1 MGNAPSSGNAHT
13 TRFLAGCP
21 EIPPTPTGS
30 DVPAQ
35 FEGLLRAKGVP
46 APAAEELA
54 ALESLDTKWM
64 YVFLSNLPAE
74 SVAKDWLEPRECVLQ
89 VVHVQH
95 HLESI
100 HELFCA
106 IRINIILRSREW
118 VAKFIAADGVGAL
131 VTLLQSSSTPASTVV
146 LEEAVDVLI
155 TLAAFSD
162 GLVEITEVNG
172 CCMGLLT
179 ALETCTAPATKVRTL
194 KLLGMMCGHS
204 KSTREIVLSTVI
216 SSAAPEERPFCSICQ
231 QVTANPSEPVLQTA
245 VVTFLNDLL
254 GSITNSAHRVAIRD
268 DLVSHR
274 FVSALEEYRLKAETS
289 AELRSAV
296 ELFMTAHQ
304 SDLSAREDDIQAV
317 PAKDSSKWTVT
328 ITPAFA
334 SDETSEATEKREAF
348 DEEPAEETHV
358 NASQDREDETSS
370 LPAPSDS
377 ASVSEPKADAEDSE
391 TAQEPGNQV
400 EEAMNE
406 DFVSEVSATVLSAD
420 PEVTSTSQS
429 TPEQV
434 SSPQQSS
441 MLQTLISQLESQQL
455 DDVTSQKIARVLQTL
470 VESMSAEKA
479 KGMEVVDRLEKSLT
493 ARSNQSEE
501 ERSEATTESSSNEDS
516 GSGDPLQRV
525 RMRLLSGFDDNR
537 PSAAASPGKSSVSK
551 SSSLFQSF
559 ESFFSGSAAPTPAKP
574 TVANAP
580 DCASSSEPSGGVCA
594 GSPVAE
600 NEGDASRKPAVPKL
614 TLPFFQSFRKGPG
627 LGATPASTP
636 IATASV
642 RKDAKRHSFS
652 SFASLP
658 LPMMAEGGLALPG
671 SGGGSSA
678 LPSLSLTP
686 MLPAIEKTS
695 LAVNVPSRLEQS
707 SEDANG
713 AAAPPATGTDV
724 SKFRKLLSMG
734 APKEAVRAKM
744 RQAGLDPDLLDE
756 KLGFDAP
763 SPRSAT
769 LSSSHPPPPTPIVSE
784 ASSDEPTSS
793 SLASSG
799 PDISKFRK
807 LLSMGAPLAAVKA
820 KMVQV
825 GLDPNLLDQKV
836 GFSEP
841 SLPAP
846 AAPVTSGS
854 EPKPDEASE
863 SAFQGPD
870 ISKFK
875 KLLTMGAPLAAVK
888 AKMMQA
894 GLDPALLDGSVPT
907 TAAVSSPLP
916 AAAKVLVKDD
926 PEYAKF
932 FKLQSMGAPAA
943 AVKAKMRQ
951 AGLNSDLLDTPD
963 AEMPGKGD
971 SGQAAPAKKP
981 VVLVKE
987 DPEYAKFF
995 KLLSMG
1001 APAPTV
1007 KAKMQMA
1014 GLKPELLDTPDAV
1027 LVGPEEEMPAATLAS
1042 IPLVLVKD
1050 DPEYA
1055 KFFKLLSMGAPAP
1068 TVKAKMQMA
1077 GLKPEL
1083 LDTPDAPL
1091 NPPAAQQPLV
1101 LVKDD
1106 PEYAKFFKLLGMGAP
1121 PPTVK
1126 AKMQMAGLRPEL
1138 LDTPDAVLTPAT
1150 TGAAVGAGDA
1160 KPPAATAN
1168 RRAHL
1173 AISIKP
1179 PVKQTTRSFYWQQLK
1194 GEAIKGT
1201 IWEEIEKESSEQ
1213 SNQVPLVLSEG
1224 DLAVLE
1230 AEFPPPQAA
1239 NGPGTAGTRGRTNSV
1254 DHTANGGPPG
1264 SPMGSPRVV
1273 FLIDRSRANNIS
1285 IIIKQFRMSNAALRE
1300 AIMKLDANVLTI
1312 ERVQG
1317 LLKIMP
1323 TEEEIAAI
1331 TGFQGDP
1338 LTLNEAE
1345 RILKELISVPRLKQ
1359 RLSALQAKL
1368 QFPTL
1373 VRDLQTK
1380 VTKLRTASTEIS
1392 QSTEFKSTLL
1402 VVLQVGNKMNQGTN
1416 RGDAKGFRLGDLTKL
1431 AQLKSVD
1438 KAVTLL
1444 HFVARM
1450 IRLKKGN
1457 LVRLGDALSSLY
1469 DVQNIPIP
1477 ELQADMFKI
1486 TEVIGN
1492 VGNELSAQKLKNSI
1506 EEKESCDLF
1515 VKVMDEFM
1523 DTATTT
1529 TAALK
1534 DELDSTMQL
1543 LKDTMK
1549 RFDKDTDAA
1558 DAQAPESSG
1567 PPTAASMAGACEF
1580 FSIVYEFSVALTKA
1594 DRENELR
1601 RLKEERQQ
1609 KLQQQKSQLPTRS
1622 HSSVDLLA
1630 GRSKIGRD
1638 EVAGSKADDKA
1649 GPETPEKSLLK
1660 KDSSSRMA
1668 GRGSIFGTA
1677 SVTRS
1682 VSMSAI
1688 LEPVIQPVTGTAVP
1702 STKPGK
1708 TPERPPVA
1716 EKSKLKKPVAVTTGT
1731 DSSASSKPPHPTPRA
1746 GKRTEESGAKT
1757 TTKSQTKKDDKTATA
1772 KEKPKSKAKTMMAVP
1787 GKIIKATKHGS
1798 NIVSPLKIVPNDK
1811 SPVSESGNSDSPG
1824 SGPLSSL
1831 KKMANSSI
1839 EKSKRR
1845 ASSGERIVPFDG
1857 VVSLEDIRS
1866 KLERKHSLQGGA
1878 RDQSSKPETESE
1890 AEDLYDNNSSRP
1902 VSEQEEEV
1910 VSEAALGA
1918 AVGSLQAVL

>member
-1 MGNAPSSGNAHT
+1 M
-13 TRFLAGCP
+13 L
-21 EIPPTPTGS
+21 I
-30 DVPAQ
+30 
-35 FEGLLRAKGVP
+35 
-46 APAAEELA
+46 
-54 ALESLDTKWM
+54 
-64 YVFLSNLPAE
+64 LSHRSKLPAE

-89 VVHVQH
+89 VVNVQQQI
-95 HLESI
+95 ESI

-106 IRINIILRSREW
+106 IRINVILRSHEW
-118 VAKFIAADGVGAL
+118 VDKFIAADGVGAL
-131 VTLLQSSSTPASTVV
+131 VTLLQSNSTPANSVV
-146 LEEAVDVLI
+146 FDEAVNVLI
-155 TLAAFSD
+155 TLAAFGD
-162 GLVEITEVNG
+162 GIIEMAEANG
-172 CCMGLLT
+172 CCTSLLT
-179 ALETCTAPATKVRTL
+179 ALETSTATALQVRTL
-194 KLLGMMCGHS
+194 KLLTLMCSHS
-204 KSTREIVLSTVI
+204 KSTQEIVLSAII
-216 SSAAPEERPFCSICQ
+216 STAGSEERPFRGICQ
-231 QVTANPSEPVLQTA
+231 QFTANPNEPVLQSA
-245 VVTFLNDLL
+245 VVGFVNGLL
-254 GSITNSAHRVAIRD
+254 GSIANLAHRVAIRD
-268 DLVSHR
+268 DLVFHR
-274 FVSALEEYRLKAETS
+274 FVAALEEYQIKAETET
-289 AELRSAV
+289 ELRSAV
-296 ELFMTAHQ
+296 ELFMAAHQ
-304 SDLSAREDDIQAV
+304 SDLTANEEDKVVLSLV
-317 PAKDSSKWTVT
+317 PTEDLNKWTVT
-328 ITPAFA
+328 I
-334 SDETSEATEKREAF
+334 SEAFSTDVAPEVPEKIDLVSEV
-348 DEEPAEETHV
+348 PAEEAQV
-358 NASQDREDETSS
+358 CAPQSLDELASSPPYSKTSEVS
-370 LPAPSDS
+370 DDKVTARDPSNQIEEVVKDGFGSEASSTTVVPSADQEVPSDS
-377 ASVSEPKADAEDSE
+377 QASS
-391 TAQEPGNQV
+391 QQV
-400 EEAMNE
+400 A
-406 DFVSEVSATVLSAD
+406 
-420 PEVTSTSQS
+420 
-429 TPEQV
+429 
-434 SSPQQSS
+434 SPQQSS

-470 VESMSAEKA
+470 VESLSAEKA
-479 KGMEVVDRLEKSLT
+479 KGMEAVDRLEKSLSR
-493 ARSNQSEE
+493 AHSNQPE
-501 ERSEATTESSSNEDS
+501 ERSEATTASSPSEDADS
-516 GSGDPLQRV
+516 QVDPLQRV
-525 RMRLLSGFDDNR
+525 RMRLLSGFGDVG
-537 PSAAASPGKSSVSK
+537 PAAVPSPGKASVTK
-551 SSSLFQSF
+551 ASSLLQSF
-559 ESFFSGSAAPTPAKP
+559 ENFFSGSPAPTPSKP
-574 TVANAP
+574 T
-580 DCASSSEPSGGVCA
+580 ASAQDREPSGVIC

-600 NEGDASRKPAVPKL
+600 NEGDSSRKPAAPKL

-652 SFASLP
+652 SFASPP
-658 LPMMAEGGLALPG
+658 LPTMAEGGLTLPG
-671 SGGGSSA
+671 GGGGSSM
-678 LPSLSLTP
+678 LPSLSFTP
-686 MLPAIEKTS
+686 LCPAIEKPS
-695 LAVNVPSRLEQS
+695 LTVNVPSRLEQP
-707 SEDANG
+707 SENAS
-713 AAAPPATGTDV
+713 AAAVPPATVTDV

-756 KLGFDAP
+756 KLGFDVP
-763 SPRSAT
+763 SPRAVASP
-769 LSSSHPPPPTPIVSE
+769 SPPPAVFIASNPIATE
-784 ASSDEPTSS
+784 SSTM
-793 SLASSG
+793 ASSG

-820 KMVQV
+820 KMVQA
-825 GLDPNLLDQKV
+825 GLDPDLIDQKV
-836 GFSEP
+836 GFAESP
-841 SLPAP
+841 PAP
-846 AAPVTSGS
+846 AAPASSGS
-854 EPKPDEASE
+854 ESKPDEVSE
-863 SAFQGPD
+863 SASQGPD
-870 ISKFK
+870 VSKFK

-894 GLDPALLDGSVPT
+894 GLDPALLDGPV
-907 TAAVSSPLP
+907 P
-916 AAAKVLVKDD
+916 AAATVSAQPQAAARVLVKDD

-963 AEMPGKGD
+963 AEMLGKD
-971 SGQAAPAKKP
+971 DSSGQAPPAKKP

-1014 GLKPELLDTPDAV
+1014 GLKPELLDTPDAP
-1027 LVGPEEEMPAATLAS
+1027 LNPPAESKPA
-1042 IPLVLVKD
+1042 VLVKD

-1055 KFFKLLSMGAPAP
+1055 KFFKLL
-1068 TVKAKMQMA
+1068 T
-1077 GLKPEL
+1077 
-1083 LDTPDAPL
+1083 
-1091 NPPAAQQPLV
+1091 
-1101 LVKDD
+1101 
-1106 PEYAKFFKLLGMGAP
+1106 MGAP

-1138 LDTPDAVLTPAT
+1138 LDTPDAVLTPAAG
-1150 TGAAVGAGDA
+1150 GASQATEAT
-1160 KPPAATAN
+1160 KPATNAA

-1194 GEAIKGT
+1194 GEAIRGT
-1201 IWEEIEKESSEQ
+1201 IWEEIEKESAEQ
-1213 SNQVPLVLSEG
+1213 SNQTPLVLNDG
-1224 DLAVLE
+1224 DLAILE

-1239 NGPGTAGTRGRTNSV
+1239 NGPSTAGTRGRTNSV
-1254 DHTANGGPPG
+1254 DHTPNGPPG
-1264 SPMGSPRVV
+1264 SPIGSPRVV

-1285 IIIKQFRMSNAALRE
+1285 IIIKQFRTSNAALRE
-1300 AIMKLDANVLTI
+1300 AIMKLDVSVLTI

-1331 TGFQGDP
+1331 TGFQGDV

-1345 RILKELISVPRLKQ
+1345 RTLKELISVPRLKQ

-1380 VTKLRTASTEIS
+1380 VAKLRTASTEIA
-1392 QSTEFKSTLL
+1392 QSTEFKMTLL

-1486 TEVIGN
+1486 TEVIDN

-1523 DTATTT
+1523 DTASSTT
-1529 TAALK
+1529 TALN

-1549 RFDKDTDAA
+1549 RFDKDTDA
-1558 DAQAPESSG
+1558 DETQVPESSG

-1609 KLQQQKSQLPTRS
+1609 KLQQQKSQLPARS

-1630 GRSKIGRD
+1630 GRGKSARGELGK
-1638 EVAGSKADDKA
+1638 VDDVA
-1649 GPETPEKSLLK
+1649 GPETPEKSLSK
-1660 KDSSSRMA
+1660 KDSSSRLA
-1668 GRGSIFGTA
+1668 GRGSIFGT
-1677 SVTRS
+1677 SPVTRS
-1682 VSMSAI
+1682 ASMSAI
-1688 LEPVIQPVTGTAVP
+1688 LQSVEIKTGSEPGVQPVAAAAAKT
-1702 STKPGK
+1702 GK

-1716 EKSKLKKPVAVTTGT
+1716 ERSKLKKPAAGGEV
-1731 DSSASSKPPHPTPRA
+1731 SSSKPPHPTSRA
-1746 GKRTEESGAKT
+1746 GKRTDEPTAKAA
-1757 TTKSQTKKDDKTATA
+1757 KSLAKKDDKST
-1772 KEKPKSKAKTMMAVP
+1772 KEKPKSKAKIMMAVP
-1787 GKIIKATKHGS
+1787 GKIIKATKHSS
-1798 NIVSPLKIVPNDK
+1798 NIISPLKIISSTTLQSAK
-1811 SPVSESGNSDSPG
+1811 SPVSSSDI

-1845 ASSGERIVPFDG
+1845 GSAGERIVPFDG
-1857 VVSLEDIRS
+1857 ATSLEDIRS
-1866 KLERKHSLQGGA
+1866 KLERKHSAQGA
-1878 RDQSSKPETESE
+1878 RNESAKPETESE
-1890 AEDLYDNNSSRP
+1890 IEDLHDNNNSRP
-1902 VSEQEEEV
+1902 TSEQEEDGLEV
-1910 VSEAALGA
+1910 DKGLVSALTAAA
-1918 AVGSLQAVL
+1918 ASGLLQAVL

>member
-1 MGNAPSSGNAHT
+1 MGNAPSSENAHT
-13 TRFLAGCP
+13 SRFLAGCP
-21 EIPPTPTGS
+21 EIPPVPTGN

-35 FEGLLRAKGVP
+35 FQELLRSKEIPPPV
-46 APAAEELA
+46 AEELMT
-54 ALESLDTKWM
+54 LESLDTKWM
-64 YVFLSNLPAE
+64 SDLPAE

-89 VVHVQH
+89 VINVQQ

-118 VAKFIAADGVGAL
+118 VDKFIAADGVNAL
-131 VTLLQSSSTPASTVV
+131 ITLLQSNSPSAANSVV
-146 LEEAVDVLI
+146 SDEAMSVLI

-162 GLVEITEVNG
+162 CLVEMAEANG
-172 CCMGLLT
+172 CCTGLLT
-179 ALETCTAPATKVRTL
+179 ALEASTTTAMKVRTL
-194 KLLGMMCGHS
+194 KLLVLMCSHS
-204 KSTREIVLSTVI
+204 TSTMEIVLSAII
-216 SSAAPEERPFCSICQ
+216 STAGPEERPFRAICQ
-231 QVTANPSEPVLQTA
+231 QFIANILEPTLQTA
-245 VVTFLNDLL
+245 VVVFLCGLL
-254 GSITNSAHRVAIRD
+254 KSIVSSAHRIAIRD
-268 DLVSHR
+268 DLVFHGL
-274 FVSALEEYRLKAETS
+274 VAALEEYQIKAD
-289 AELRSAV
+289 AALELRSAV
-296 ELFMTAHQ
+296 EHFMTTHQ
-304 SDLSAREDDIQAV
+304 NDMSSKDKDQEEISETS
-317 PAKDSSKWTVT
+317 AKDSSKWA
-328 ITPAFA
+328 ITEAFP
-334 SDETSEATEKREAF
+334 SDEVNGNPEKSETPN
-348 DEEPAEETHV
+348 DEPAEETQV
-358 NASQDREDETSS
+358 CAAPQSLDELASSSPYPDTSEISIDKVTTQD
-370 LPAPSDS
+370 PS
-377 ASVSEPKADAEDSE
+377 
-391 TAQEPGNQV
+391 NQV
-400 EEAMNE
+400 EEAVMRDE
-406 DFVSEVSATVLSAD
+406 SVSYIINDGIVPSAD
-420 PEVTSTSQS
+420 QEVIQDSQAS
-429 TPEQV
+429 SHQV
-434 SSPQQSS
+434 SSSQQTSV
-441 MLQTLISQLESQQL
+441 LQSLISQLESQQL
-455 DDVTSQKIARVLQTL
+455 DDATSQKIAHVLQGL
-470 VESMSAEKA
+470 VESLSTEKA

-493 ARSNQSEE
+493 AKSNHPD
-501 ERSEATTESSSNEDS
+501 ERSETTTASSSSGDDADS
-516 GSGDPLQRV
+516 VDPLQRV
-525 RMRLLSGFDDNR
+525 RARLLSGFGDSGS
-537 PSAAASPGKSSVSK
+537 PAAASPGKSSVTK
-551 SSSLFQSF
+551 ASSLFQSF
-559 ESFFSGSAAPTPAKP
+559 ENFFSSSGVPTPTKL
-574 TVANAP
+574 T
-580 DCASSSEPSGGVCA
+580 ASSALSPSHISGGNS
-594 GSPVAE
+594 GFPGAE
-600 NEGDASRKPAVPKL
+600 NDDENKKPAAPKL

-652 SFASLP
+652 SFASPP
-658 LPMMAEGGLALPG
+658 LPTMSEIGLSLPG
-671 SGGGSSA
+671 RGGSSV

-686 MLPAIEKTS
+686 LRPAIEKPS
-695 LAVNVPSRLEQS
+695 LTVNVPRRLEQPN
-707 SEDANG
+707 EDG
-713 AAAPPATGTDV
+713 DAAVAPPATRTDV

-756 KLGFDAP
+756 KLGFDVP
-763 SPRSAT
+763 SPPLAPVASVPVAV
-769 LSSSHPPPPTPIVSE
+769 SSSTVAI
-784 ASSDEPTSS
+784 
-793 SLASSG
+793 SG
-799 PDISKFRK
+799 LDISKFRK

-820 KMVQV
+820 KMAQA
-825 GLDPNLLDQKV
+825 GLDPDLIDQKV
-836 GFSEP
+836 GFFESTLSSVPAISSSE
-841 SLPAP
+841 A
-846 AAPVTSGS
+846 
-854 EPKPDEASE
+854 KPDDASD
-863 SAFQGPD
+863 SASQGLD
-870 ISKFK
+870 VSKFR

-888 AKMMQA
+888 TKMMQA
-894 GLDPALLDGSVPT
+894 GLDSPLLDGPVPA
-907 TAAVSSPLP
+907 TATIPAQPP
-916 AAAKVLVKDD
+916 AAARVLVKNDL
-926 PEYAKF
+926 EYAKF
-932 FKLQSMGAPAA
+932 FKLQSMGAPVA

-963 AEMPGKGD
+963 AEMPGKD
-971 SGQAAPAKKP
+971 DAASGQAPLAKKP

-987 DPEYAKFF
+987 DPAYAKFF

-1001 APAPTV
+1001 APPPTV
-1007 KAKMQMA
+1007 KAKMQIA

-1027 LVGPEEEMPAATLAS
+1027 LAEPEEDEPAAQAS
-1042 IPLVLVKD
+1042 VPLVLVKD

-1091 NPPAAQQPLV
+1091 NPPVATEAAQPLV

-1106 PEYAKFFKLLGMGAP
+1106 PEYAKFFKLLTMGAPAETVKAKMQMAGLKPELLDTPDASLNLPAECKPAVLVKEDPEYAKFFKLLAMGAP

-1138 LDTPDAVLTPAT
+1138 LDTPNAMLTPAT
-1150 TGAAVGAGDA
+1150 GGQVTEVA
-1160 KPPAATAN
+1160 KPATNAA

-1179 PVKQTTRSFYWQQLK
+1179 SVKQATRSFYWQQLK
-1194 GEAIKGT
+1194 GEAIRGT
-1201 IWEEIEKESSEQ
+1201 IWEEIDKESTEQ
-1213 SNQVPLVLSEG
+1213 SNQTPLVLNEG

-1230 AEFPPPQAA
+1230 VEFPPPQAA

-1254 DHTANGGPPG
+1254 DHTAAGPPG
-1264 SPMGSPRVV
+1264 SPVGSPRVV

-1331 TGFQGDP
+1331 TGFQGDV

-1380 VTKLRTASTEIS
+1380 VTKLRTASTEIA
-1392 QSTEFKSTLL
+1392 QSTEFKATLL

-1431 AQLKSVD
+1431 SQLKSVD

-1486 TEVIGN
+1486 TEVTEN

-1523 DTATTT
+1523 DTASST

-1549 RFDKDTDAA
+1549 RFDKDTDA
-1558 DAQAPESSG
+1558 DEAQTPESSG

-1594 DRENELR
+1594 DRENELK
-1601 RLKEERQQ
+1601 RLKDERQQ
-1609 KLQQQKSQLPTRS
+1609 KLQQQKSQLPARS

-1630 GRSKIGRD
+1630 GRGKNARGEI
-1638 EVAGSKADDKA
+1638 SKADDVA
-1649 GPETPEKSLLK
+1649 GPETPDKALSK
-1660 KDSSSRMA
+1660 KDSSSRLA
-1668 GRGSIFGTA
+1668 GRGSIFGT
-1677 SVTRS
+1677 SPVTRS
-1682 VSMSAI
+1682 
-1688 LEPVIQPVTGTAVP
+1688 
-1702 STKPGK
+1702 
-1708 TPERPPVA
+1708 PPT
-1716 EKSKLKKPVAVTTGT
+1716 S
-1731 DSSASSKPPHPTPRA
+1731 RA
-1746 GKRTEESGAKT
+1746 GKRTEESAVKP
-1757 TTKSQTKKDDKTATA
+1757 TKSLVKKDDKSQA

-1798 NIVSPLKIVPNDK
+1798 NIVSPLKIITSPALQSAK
-1811 SPVSESGNSDSPG
+1811 SPVNSDTSA
-1824 SGPLSSL
+1824 LTSL
-1831 KKMANSSI
+1831 KKMANSSV

-1845 ASSGERIVPFDG
+1845 GPAGERIVPFDG
-1857 VVSLEDIRS
+1857 VTSLEDIRS
-1866 KLERKHSLQGGA
+1866 KLECKHSAQGG
-1878 RDQSSKPETESE
+1878 RSESSKPENESE
-1890 AEDLYDNNSSRP
+1890 AEDLHDNNNSRP
-1902 VSEQEEEV
+1902 ASELEEGG
-1910 VSEAALGA
+1910 SEAERGA
-1918 AVGSLQAVL
+1918 ASTVSASGSLQAAVL